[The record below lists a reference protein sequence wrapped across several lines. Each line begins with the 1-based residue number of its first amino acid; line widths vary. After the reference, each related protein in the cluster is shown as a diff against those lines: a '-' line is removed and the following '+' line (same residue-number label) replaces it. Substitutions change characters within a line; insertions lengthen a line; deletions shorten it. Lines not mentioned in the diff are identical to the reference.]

1 MLEGLLER
9 KVSCP
14 KVMDEDNEMA
24 SPRFSLR
31 LSRWLLLL
39 LSGALEDNETR
50 RSGSLTD
57 PTGSL

>member
-1 MLEGLLER
+1 MLEGLLEQ

-14 KVMDEDNEMA
+14 TVMDEDNEM

-39 LSGALEDNETR
+39 SGALEDKDTR

>member
-14 KVMDEDNEMA
+14 KVIDEDNEMA

-39 LSGALEDNETR
+39 SGALEDKETR